1 MTHDVQDQP
10 SRRGGVSWSQG
21 ATARDVAA
29 LAGVSTQTVSRVA
42 NGAQNVSPDTR
53 QRVQDAMA
61 TLGYAPNAAARMLKA
76 GRSDTIGVVAHHLS
90 RTGEAHIV
98 EAVCSTAR
106 SRGYNILLTDAGSGS
121 VEETNHAILQSRR
134 GVAGLVV
141 LGLETREVERL
152 RFPRNLPLVMA
163 DSRPLSVPGVGFDQ
177 VGGARL
183 AVEHLLGL
191 GRRTVHLVAGP
202 LESVQSQQREAGWR
216 EALAAAGRPAPQ
228 PMYGDWSP
236 ASGYRIGKELAG
248 DPAVEAIFVGN
259 DEMASGVLRALHEA
273 GRRIPDDV
281 AVVGFDDI
289 SAECLWP
296 PLTSV
301 HQDFRA
307 VGEGLVQ
314 LLVEQI
320 EGRDGS
326 RHVTAVQSRLVP
338 ARLVVR
344 ESSAARRQP
353 SMVPDPSRRGEV
365 A

>member
-1 MTHDVQDQP
+1 MTQHVQDQP

-29 LAGVSTQTVSRVA
+29 LAGVSAQTVSRVA
-42 NGAQNVSPDTR
+42 NGAPNVSPDTR
-53 QRVQDAMA
+53 RRVEEAMA

-90 RTGEAHIV
+90 RTGEAHII
-98 EAVCSTAR
+98 EALCATGR
-106 SRGYNILLTDAGSGS
+106 SRGYYVTLMDAGSGS
-121 VEETNHAILQSRR
+121 VEDTNQAILQSRR

-141 LGLETREVERL
+141 LGLELMDVERL
-152 RFPRNLPLVMA
+152 RFPKNLPLVMA
-163 DSRPLSVPGVGFDQ
+163 DSRPLSVPSVGFDQ

-202 LESVQSQQREAGWR
+202 ADSVQSQQREAGWR
-216 EALAAAGRPAPQ
+216 QALAAAGRPAPQ
-228 PMYGDWSP
+228 PTYGDWSP
-236 ASGYRIGKELAG
+236 VSGYRIGQELAR
-248 DPAVEAIFVGN
+248 DPDVEAIFVGN
-259 DEMASGVLRALHEA
+259 DEMASGVLRALHEV

-314 LLVEQI
+314 LLADQI
-320 EGRDGS
+320 EGHDRSD
-326 RHVTAVQSRLVP
+326 HVAAVQSRLVP
-338 ARLVVR
+338 ARLAVR
-344 ESSAARRQP
+344 ASTVPSGESSP
-353 SMVPDPSRRGEV
+353 VSDPSQGEV